1 MGVAPRKVRHL
12 ATHYAPQGGAKQKEK
27 TMRKIPFVTFEEM
40 EKEDAE
46 RITAS
51 LKTLWDFIGKGDT
64 YKVDAIVALRDI
76 EELISSRV
84 LNNY

>member
-1 MGVAPRKVRHL
+1 MGYL
-12 ATHYAPQGGAKQKEK
+12 
-27 TMRKIPFVTFEEM
+27 MTFEEM

-46 RITAS
+46 RITAN
-51 LKTLWDFIGKGDT
+51 LKILWDFIGKGDT

>member
-1 MGVAPRKVRHL
+1 M
-12 ATHYAPQGGAKQKEK
+12 
-27 TMRKIPFVTFEEM
+27 TFEEM

>member
-1 MGVAPRKVRHL
+1 
-12 ATHYAPQGGAKQKEK
+12 
-27 TMRKIPFVTFEEM
+27 VTFEEM

-46 RITAS
+46 RITAN
-51 LKTLWDFIGKGDT
+51 LKILWTLVRGM
-64 YKVDAIVALRDI
+64 DASDSKWNAETALRDI